1 MNGTRR
7 IRTRLG
13 VRPAVW
19 AVLSLSVALLG
30 APVRA
35 GSDGP
40 APWDADR
47 ARAMFAPS
55 GPVDSVGLSPVW
67 ALVVRDSGRSVE
79 VLRNRFRDSTISK
92 GFPLDSIVLRRSYY
106 VRSGGESRETMF
118 YFGGV
123 ATLPVRPNGDVEPA
137 TILWVSPLLTTSEP
151 RPFAGVGPIP
161 HDGSQYCL
169 SADGKSL
176 LVLRSMHHGVNVW
189 GETGSFGLLDL
200 FDVSRPRRP
209 RRIGP
214 TLEADGPLDNGVVS
228 ADGSRIAVQI
238 SLPAGVGW
246 LGSRVVVFERTGSR
260 LSGPRVVVPRTTE
273 HGLHF
278 EGEFL
283 FVGMQRPPMHMF
295 VEMATT
301 ETLSLFDLR
310 P

>member
-7 IRTRLG
+7 IGTHHG
-13 VRPAVW
+13 VRSTVW
-19 AVLSLSVALLG
+19 AVASLSVVLLS

-47 ARAMFAPS
+47 ARAMFARS

-67 ALVVRDSGRSVE
+67 ALAVRDSGRSVE
-79 VLRNRFRDSTISK
+79 VLKNRFRDSAFSV
-92 GFPLDSIVLRRSYY
+92 GFPLDSVVLRRFT
-106 VRSGGESRETMF
+106 VRGSREKGEEMVLDA
-118 YFGGV
+118 GV
-123 ATLPVRPNGDVEPA
+123 AVLSVRMDGD
-137 TILWVSPLLTTSEP
+137 LDTTAIRWAPQPQTASEP

-176 LVLRSMHHGVNVW
+176 LVLRLMPHAVNVW
-189 GETGSFGLLDL
+189 GETGSFGLFDF
-200 FDVSRPRRP
+200 FDVSQPRRP

-238 SLPAGVGW
+238 LLPARAGW
-246 LGSRVVVFERTGSR
+246 RGSRVVAFERKGSR
-260 LSGPRVVVPRTTE
+260 LSAPRVVVPRTTTR
-273 HGLHF
+273 GLHLK
-278 EGEFL
+278 GEFL
-283 FVGMQRPPMHMF
+283 FVGMQRPPMHVF
-295 VEMATT
+295 VMATT
-301 ETLSLFDLR
+301 ETISVFDLGR
-310 P
+310 QE